1 MKSLLAEYNNTTNIN
16 RYVDIKQ
23 NNSKNYS

>member
-16 RYVDIKQ
+16 RHVDIKQ